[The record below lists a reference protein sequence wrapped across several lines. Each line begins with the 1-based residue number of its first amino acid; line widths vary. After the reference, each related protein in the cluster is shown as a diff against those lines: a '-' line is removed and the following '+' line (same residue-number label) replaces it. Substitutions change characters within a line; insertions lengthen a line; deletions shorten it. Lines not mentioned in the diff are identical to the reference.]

1 MITIHIF
8 LAVYYNPA
16 PPIAIQ
22 EDKSLLLIKESAVL
36 TSSSAGDSF
45 IVQPST
51 SEIHTLVPRYHFCSS
66 IINFRQSSSPK
77 KSLLSISWL
86 LIYKYNFWLISC
98 TERSNLCQDSLYRHT
113 FFGGIIFGVSWL
125 AGNHLSFN

>member
-45 IVQPST
+45 I
-51 SEIHTLVPRYHFCSS
+51 
-66 IINFRQSSSPK
+66 
-77 KSLLSISWL
+77 
-86 LIYKYNFWLISC
+86 
-98 TERSNLCQDSLYRHT
+98 
-113 FFGGIIFGVSWL
+113 
-125 AGNHLSFN
+125 